1 MASNTKLGL
10 ALILVILGAF
20 GFVVY
25 KKIETQKAEVASIK
39 PEGEEGDDSS
49 TFGSQSEPFS
59 DESDPDAHGARMT
72 AAHQQLHQQNPALP
86 GTHPGTQQALAD
98 PMKPRLLDTHREGEF
113 TPPPQRPAPAA
124 ARPKPAFGDD
134 LFAEDEP
141 FERDE
146 TPAPTRNGADST
158 PKPAVLI
165 PKPATA
171 TTAARPQMLPGNPD
185 DLLTKPTVVSAKPAG
200 RRFDGDA
207 FAQAEPFE
215 DEGKTAKTS
224 EPADGDEFGDPFGG
238 DGDEMDSHPARQH
251 EPDPEPAAQP
261 HRASP
266 GGHPRDDGDF
276 DAFESPV
283 GTFEKHSPPKQEVKK
298 PPKPEIKTPPKPVQ
312 TVNNDD
318 LDWDEAERFS
328 HDERGDD
335 HRPDHGDD
343 HGHDHG
349 SPPKPDKFAKH
360 GKDSFLDEGE
370 PTWGQHGS
378 RPGHRPP
385 PPKYHDFDDA
395 HPGAHAGKDAYV
407 VQANDNFWSISRK
420 LYGTARYFRVLAA
433 LNRDEVPDPEA
444 LRPGTRIVTPSKE
457 FLEAHSA
464 EILAQAEGTDSSAGS
479 GGPGA
484 GATVLTVGYYQD
496 ESGNRLYRVGPNDT
510 LTEIADRHLGRASRW
525 IQIFE
530 LNRDKLSSPND
541 LHVGME
547 LQLPHDARRRDLL
560 HTLHDV
566 R

>member
-25 KKIETQKAEVASIK
+25 KKIETQKAELASIK
-39 PEGEEGDDSS
+39 PEEEGDENS
-49 TFGSQSEPFS
+49 TFGSQSEPF
-59 DESDPDAHGARMT
+59 HGARMT

-86 GTHPGTQQALAD
+86 GTHPGTRPGTQQALAD
-98 PMKPRLLDTHREGEF
+98 PMKPKLLDTHREREF

-134 LFAEDEP
+134 LFAEEEP

-146 TPAPTRNGADST
+146 TPAPTRNAADPT
-158 PKPAVLI
+158 PKPAVLL
-165 PKPATA
+165 PKPATTA
-171 TTAARPQMLPGNPD
+171 TTARPQMLPGNPD
-185 DLLTKPTVVSAKPAG
+185 DLLPKPTVISAKPAG

-215 DEGKTAKTS
+215 DEGKTAKSS
-224 EPADGDEFGDPFGG
+224 EPADDDEFGDPFGG
-238 DGDEMDSHPARQH
+238 DGDAMDSHPARQH

-261 HRASP
+261 RKAP
-266 GGHPRDDGDF
+266 LGGHPRDDGDF
-276 DAFESPV
+276 DAFDNPA
-283 GTFEKHSPPKQEVKK
+283 GTFEKHTPPNQEVKK

-312 TVNNDD
+312 TVNSDD
-318 LDWDEAERFS
+318 LGWDESEKFS
-328 HDERGDD
+328 HDE
-335 HRPDHGDD
+335 HGD
-343 HGHDHG
+343 GHDHEHG
-349 SPPKPDKFAKH
+349 SPPKPGKIAQH
-360 GKDSFLDEGE
+360 GKDNFLDEGE
-370 PTWGQHGS
+370 PTWGQHES

-385 PPKYHDFDDA
+385 PPKYHGFDDA
-395 HPGAHAGKDAYV
+395 HPGEAAGKDSYV
-407 VQANDNFWSISRK
+407 VQTSDNFWSISRK

-457 FLEAHSA
+457 FLETHSA
-464 EILAQAEGTDSSAGS
+464 EILAQAEGADSSPGS
-479 GGPGA
+479 GGSGA
-484 GATVLTVGYYQD
+484 GATTLTVGYYQD

-560 HTLHDV
+560 HTLHEV